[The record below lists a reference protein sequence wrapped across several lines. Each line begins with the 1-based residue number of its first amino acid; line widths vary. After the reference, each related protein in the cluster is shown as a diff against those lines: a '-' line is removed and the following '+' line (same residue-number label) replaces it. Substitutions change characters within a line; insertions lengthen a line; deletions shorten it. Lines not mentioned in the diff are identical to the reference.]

1 MRKLLVDMSHYPCL
15 EFPQL
20 NMGLTVEETRTAIED
35 GDNVWSA
42 PFFNSFVSFP
52 SEKLWGFNTDGEL
65 LNAFAKKYGFDGVE
79 VVRGADGLRRDSSGA
94 NVRELRG
101 EFLAMSEEARAEF
114 LTRELE
120 AMSEAKK
127 RKEKKR

>member
-1 MRKLLVDMSHYPCL
+1 MASRRK
-15 EFPQL
+15 
-20 NMGLTVEETRTAIED
+20 N
-35 GDNVWSA
+35 SA
-42 PFFNSFVSFP
+42 
-52 SEKLWGFNTDGEL
+52 E
-65 LNAFAKKYGFDGVE
+65 
-79 VVRGADGLRRDSSGA
+79 

-101 EFLAMSEEARAEF
+101 ELLAMSEEARAEF